1 MGIDDLADK
10 AKGFLKSDKLEE
22 VSDNVFDAVAN
33 AANKVTGGKFED
45 KIDGVRDTV
54 DAKIGN
60 EDGGVAASAEASVN
74 EAAANGE
81 ASVNEAAAN
90 GEAAVNKAVSGAAE

>member
-10 AKGFLKSDKLEE
+10 AKGFLKSDKVEE

-33 AANKVTGGKFED
+33 AANKVTGGKFEE
-45 KIDGVRDTV
+45 KIDGVRDSV

-60 EDGGVAASAEASVN
+60 E
-74 EAAANGE
+74 
-81 ASVNEAAAN
+81 
-90 GEAAVNKAVSGAAE
+90 GAAGAEPTE